1 MNESWS
7 PFLLSDDVGTVES
20 IVAFLRAKVL
30 TICQPAKYSH
40 PGNKI
45 FPGWE

>member
-30 TICQPAKYSH
+30 TLR
-40 PGNKI
+40 
-45 FPGWE
+45 FPHFS